1 MKKIIAVVL
10 ITLTVLFCFAGCKK
24 KADKVAAVVTNRVGE
39 VVAAVTNE
47 DGNAVRDG
55 AGNIVVVVT
64 DADGNVLEDDN
75 GEMLTEQII
84 VDSFMEIGNRYEMP
98 EYSIVIPDKWKN
110 SNNNSHNTLVLKEDG
125 TDNKISIIVNKD
137 DSIQTVRTENQNMFS
152 AISSVA
158 GDVTSG
164 SDTFKVLDQDAEFVY
179 AYTAEKD
186 VFLGYI
192 TFVVNGNV
200 YSVMMTG
207 KENMA
212 DKVDEIKAILNTMD
226 IIV

>member
-1 MKKIIAVVL
+1 MI
-10 ITLTVLFCFAGCKK
+10 
-24 KADKVAAVVTNRVGE
+24 
-39 VVAAVTNE
+39 
-47 DGNAVRDG
+47 
-55 AGNIVVVVT
+55 
-64 DADGNVLEDDN
+64 
-75 GEMLTEQII
+75 
-84 VDSFMEIGNRYEMP
+84 
-98 EYSIVIPDKWKN
+98 
-110 SNNNSHNTLVLKEDG
+110 
-125 TDNKISIIVNKD
+125 
-137 DSIQTVRTENQNMFS
+137 S

>member
-47 DGNAVRDG
+47 
-55 AGNIVVVVT
+55 
-64 DADGNVLEDDN
+64 DGNVLEDDN

-137 DSIQTVRTENQNMFS
+137 DSIQTVRTENQNMIS